1 MAAATV
7 TGARAVTT
15 LPLGGAGGALDV
27 KAAWGT
33 VTIDA
38 ASEDGDIFEVC
49 YVPAG
54 ATVIGGW
61 VLAGDGD
68 TGIEA
73 LDIDIGWA
81 ANGVDSADPN
91 GLGDLGVWT
100 GDATH
105 GGSSEAGNH
114 LLLGGV
120 LTTVGPKTFTVAT
133 KIQLETNTAAATGAA
148 MEVTVVV
155 LYLFNQ
161 QSTPPTPPV

>member
-1 MAAATV
+1 MAAATL
-7 TGARAVTT
+7 TGSRAKTT
-15 LPLGGAGGALDV
+15 IPMGGTGPGGDV

-33 VTIDA
+33 VTVDA
-38 ASEDGDIFEVC
+38 SSEDGDIFEVC

-73 LDIDIGWA
+73 LDIMIGWA
-81 ANGVDSADPN
+81 ANGDEIADPN
-91 GLGDLGVWT
+91 GFGELGTWT

-105 GGSSEAGNH
+105 GGSSEIGNQ

-120 LTTVGPKTFTVAT
+120 LLSAGPKTFNANT
-133 KIQLETNTAAATGAA
+133 KIQLETNTAAATGVA

-155 LYLFNQ
+155 MYLFNA
-161 QSTPPTPPV
+161 